1 MLDRYSLQMLRGR
14 LDRGAAYLRRHG
26 VHPDLVTVTGFVLGM
41 VAVIMLACH
50 WFLTALLF
58 ILLNRLCDG
67 LDGALARQEKPTGAG
82 AFLDISLDF
91 IFYGAVVFGFAL
103 ADPVQNGFAASLL
116 LLAFIGT
123 GASFL
128 GFAIV
133 AEQKQLKNIT
143 YPGKGFYYLG
153 GLTEGTETLIF
164 FILMCLM
171 PGRFV
176 PLAVIF
182 AILCLLTAASR
193 VVGGYYQLKRR

>member
-1 MLDRYSLQMLRGR
+1 MLDRYTLQMLRGR
-14 LDRGAAYLRRHG
+14 LDHGAAFLRRHG
-26 VHPDLVTVTGFVLGM
+26 VHPDLVTVAGFVFGM
-41 VAVIMLACH
+41 AAVGMLAFH
-50 WFLTALLF
+50 WFLTALVF

-82 AFLDISLDF
+82 AYLDITLDF

-103 ADPVQNGFAASLL
+103 ADPAKNGFAASFLL
-116 LLAFIGT
+116 VAFIGT
-123 GASFL
+123 GSSFL

-133 AEQKQLKNIT
+133 AEQKQLKNIS

-164 FILMCLM
+164 FILICLM

-176 PLAVIF
+176 LLACIF
-182 AILCLLTAASR
+182 AVLCLLTAAGR
-193 VVGGYYQLKRR
+193 IVGGYYQLARR